1 MEHSTTV
8 EWEICSGITMMA
20 ASGIRIINKE
30 VGATLKMPA
39 ETTVV
44 PKMLQNKELSKQKV
58 ITEEMEAKIGL
69 HTLHQ

>member
-1 MEHSTTV
+1 
-8 EWEICSGITMMA
+8 MMA